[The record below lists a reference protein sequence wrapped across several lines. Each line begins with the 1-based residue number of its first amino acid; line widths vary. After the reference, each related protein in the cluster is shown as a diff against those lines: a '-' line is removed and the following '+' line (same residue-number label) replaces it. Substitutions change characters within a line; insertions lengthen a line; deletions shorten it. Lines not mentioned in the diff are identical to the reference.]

1 MMDVDPSDKTL
12 HPMKE
17 IEDAQAFAITL
28 EPKGGS
34 VNPTTSEMYVMGSI

>member
-1 MMDVDPSDKTL
+1 MIDIDPFDKTL
-12 HPMKE
+12 HPMKD

-34 VNPTTSEMYVMGSI
+34 VNPTMSEMYVMGSI